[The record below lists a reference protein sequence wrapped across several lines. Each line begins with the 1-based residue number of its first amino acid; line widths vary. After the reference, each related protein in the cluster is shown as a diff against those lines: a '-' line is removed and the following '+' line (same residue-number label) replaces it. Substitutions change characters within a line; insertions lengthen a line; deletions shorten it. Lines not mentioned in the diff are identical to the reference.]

1 MPSTL
6 EQAVTFGTDTSKD
19 LRVPNHP
26 TDLLHFDT
34 HQNGEARSHQM
45 ISLHFLKISAATM
58 GWREHGMGMA

>member
-6 EQAVTFGTDTSKD
+6 EQAVTFGTDTSKA

-26 TDLLHFDT
+26 TDLLHFDK

-45 ISLHFLKISAATM
+45 ISLYF
-58 GWREHGMGMA
+58 